1 MWIQKYVCGR
11 TIGNLGWG
19 YVDKYVCGR
28 TIGLKVENMWIN
40 MFVVELLD
48 YIGWEYVDKYVC
60 GRTIGLYR
68 LRICG

>member
-1 MWIQKYVCGR
+1 M
-11 TIGNLGWG
+11 
-19 YVDKYVCGR
+19 DKYVCGR

-68 LRICG
+68 LRKCG